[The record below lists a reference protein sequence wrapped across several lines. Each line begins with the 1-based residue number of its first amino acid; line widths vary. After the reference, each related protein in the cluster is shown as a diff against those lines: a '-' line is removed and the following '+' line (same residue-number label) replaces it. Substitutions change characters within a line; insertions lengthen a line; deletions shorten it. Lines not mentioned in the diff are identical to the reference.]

1 MLFLMVASRSVMN
14 PNLHGEPLGVL
25 EPLLHG
31 GSDLGKTGIHA
42 WVGGTLLIQGN
53 AIITEFLCWIHP

>member
-14 PNLHGEPLGVL
+14 PNLYGEPLGVL
-25 EPLLHG
+25 EPLLPG

-42 WVGGTLLIQGN
+42 RVGGALLIQGN